1 MVAFLDQ
8 AHVDA
13 AFSAL
18 ADAQHAVFDLS
29 QVRAHGLSSAA
40 ARKRVAIGRWH
51 RIHRA
56 VYSLVPAPLLTAHG
70 RWMAAVLACGRGA
83 VLSHHSAGSL
93 HGIRRTSRTRIDV
106 TISHRSSRRHAGI
119 VVHRSLTLTPADVT
133 IVDAIPCTTVART
146 LLDMADDL
154 AARQL
159 ERAFDQAEAETKLDL
174 VAVKGQLARNPT
186 RLGARKLKA
195 ILSDYRIGST
205 VTESE
210 LEERLLPLLRATGC
224 PMPDTQVWID
234 PGDGQGMLRR
244 DFVWRALKLN
254 VETDGG
260 RHRTRLQMETDTRHD
275 QRLIDAGWT
284 VIRITWKQLHEEPE
298 RVIATIL
305 RALRRAGATW

>member
-1 MVAFLDQ
+1 M
-8 AHVDA
+8 
-13 AFSAL
+13 
-18 ADAQHAVFDLS
+18 
-29 QVRAHGLSSAA
+29 
-40 ARKRVAIGRWH
+40 
-51 RIHRA
+51 
-56 VYSLVPAPLLTAHG
+56 
-70 RWMAAVLACGRGA
+70 
-83 VLSHHSAGSL
+83 
-93 HGIRRTSRTRIDV
+93 
-106 TISHRSSRRHAGI
+106 
-119 VVHRSLTLTPADVT
+119 HRSLTLTPADVT